1 MRPEIVKAVL
11 TGLLQKEKIKLR
23 LGKKAER
30 LPVTISVLD
39 LIRHELIKA
48 PWTGP

>member
-1 MRPEIVKAVL
+1 MKEGYHVRNLTPDIVKSIL
-11 TGLLQKEKIKLR
+11 TGLAQKEKLGLQ

-39 LIRHELIKA
+39 LIRH
-48 PWTGP
+48 